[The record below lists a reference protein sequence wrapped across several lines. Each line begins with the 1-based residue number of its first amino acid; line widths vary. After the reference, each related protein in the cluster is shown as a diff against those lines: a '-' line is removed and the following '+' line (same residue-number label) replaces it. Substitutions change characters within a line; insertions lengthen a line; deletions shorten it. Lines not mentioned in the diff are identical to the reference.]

1 MISKEM
7 KMLWSQ
13 IRRAWTSFSPNRR
26 AVLDE
31 GVIKVPK
38 IKQDGTESKVLVNHW
53 RCSVCGEL
61 VTERDVDHVEAVGAQ
76 PRTDEEV
83 AAACARLF
91 CGRDNLRIICRPC
104 HVVKSAKEKSSGT
117 YKRGR
122 QSAKT

>member
-31 GVIKVPK
+31 GVIKIPK
-38 IKQDGTESKVLVNHW
+38 LKKDGTEGKVLVNHW
-53 RCSVCGEL
+53 KCSVCGEL
-61 VTERDVDHVEAVGAQ
+61 VTERDVDHRNPVKAQ
-76 PRTDEEV
+76 PRCDEEV

-91 CGRDNLRIICRPC
+91 CEKANLQILCRDC
-104 HVVKSAKEKSSGT
+104 HRKKSAKEKKEGA
-117 YKRGR
+117 YK
-122 QSAKT
+122 